1 MNNSKPLIT
10 LENLPSHLP
19 ASLKRSY
26 SLMYSSWLGGW
37 TADPR
42 LMMIPID
49 DHMVHRGDGVFEALK
64 AVNGKI
70 YLLKPHLERMR
81 LSAESIGLKP
91 FENWPRVEQI
101 VSETWAMAKANG
113 QSEAIVRIFLSRGP
127 GNFSTNPYDTD
138 GSQLYVMIT
147 ELKPFP
153 KQQATVGWSQIPV
166 KSDWLA
172 VVKSCNYLPNV
183 MMKKEALDRG
193 VDFTVSKDADGNL
206 AEGSTENIA
215 LVDAAGNLVH
225 PQLHRI
231 LKGCTMTRA
240 FELAKPLISEGLL
253 KSIQVRKIT
262 ATELANAREIMM
274 MGTTLD
280 VLPVTEFEGTPV
292 GDGKVGAVAAR
303 LNQLVIADQ
312 G

>member
-1 MNNSKPLIT
+1 MNNSRPLIT

-19 ASLKRSY
+19 SSLKRSY

-37 TADPR
+37 TDDPR

-64 AVNGKI
+64 AVNSKI
-70 YLLKPHLERMR
+70 YLLKPHLERLR
-81 LSAESIGLKP
+81 LSAESLALKP
-91 FENWPRVEQI
+91 FENWSRVEQI
-101 VSETWAMAKANG
+101 VNETWAMAQAKG

-153 KQQATVGWSQIPV
+153 KRQASVGWSQIPV

-193 VDFTVSKDADGNL
+193 VDFTVSKDIDGNL

-215 LVDAAGNLVH
+215 LVDAAGHLVH
-225 PQLHRI
+225 PELNRI
-231 LKGCTMTRA
+231 LKGCTMTRV
-240 FELAKPLISEGLL
+240 FELAKPLVTEGLL

-262 ATELANAREIMM
+262 AAELANAREIMM

-280 VLPVTEFEGTPV
+280 VLPVTEFEGNPV
-292 GDGKVGAVAAR
+292 GTGNPGPIAR
-303 LNQLVIADQ
+303 YLHQLLLADQ
-312 G
+312 